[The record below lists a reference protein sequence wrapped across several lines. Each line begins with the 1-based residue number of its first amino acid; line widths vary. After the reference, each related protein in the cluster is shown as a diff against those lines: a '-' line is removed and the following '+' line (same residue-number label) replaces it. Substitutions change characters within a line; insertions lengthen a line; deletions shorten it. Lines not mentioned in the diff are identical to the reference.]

1 MADDTDPELG
11 YGGTQSPQSAQG
23 QFNALSFVIAQMMA
37 RINVAAVVRVM
48 AVDDSGDDDT
58 AGTVDVQPMVNQL
71 DGSLHMVPH
80 GTIFQLP
87 YVRIQGG
94 ENAFVVIPQVGD
106 LGVAIFA
113 DRDIST
119 VKTTKEQA
127 NPGSLRRFDM
137 ADGIYLGG
145 MLNAAPT
152 RFIRID
158 GTGVTI
164 TGVEAVTVNGEDV
177 TVNASNAATVVS
189 PNITLDG
196 DTTVTGNLR
205 VDGNADLGGDLDVDG
220 DTTLGGD
227 ADVSGDVTAD
237 GEVQAGTVKLTL
249 HTHTG
254 GTIAGKTG
262 PPIP

>member
-1 MADDTDPELG
+1 MADDTEPVLG
-11 YGGTQSPQSAQG
+11 YGGTETPQSSQG
-23 QFNALSFVIAQMMA
+23 EFNAMSFVIAQMMG

-48 AVDDSGDDDT
+48 AVDDPGGEDA

-71 DGSLHMVPH
+71 DGLLHMVPH

-87 YVRIQGG
+87 YIRVQGG
-94 ENAFVVIPQVGD
+94 TNAFVIVPQVGD
-106 LGVAIFA
+106 LGLAIFA

-119 VKTTKEQA
+119 VKTTKDQA

-145 MLNAAPT
+145 MLNGAPT

-158 GTGVTI
+158 ETGVTI
-164 TGVEAVTVNGEDV
+164 TGVESVTVNGEDV
-177 TVNASNAATVVS
+177 TVNASSSATVVS
-189 PNITLDG
+189 PTITLDG
-196 DTTVTGNLR
+196 DTTVTGNL
-205 VDGNADLGGDLDVDG
+205 NVDG
-220 DTTLGGD
+220 DANVGGD
-227 ADVSGDVTAD
+227 MGVDGDVDAGGDVTAS
-237 GEVQAGTVKLTL
+237 EVQAGTVKLKL

-254 GTIAGKTG
+254 GTISGKTG